1 MSFVNRSLFL
11 NMSVTNPAHH
21 VVRSVP
27 TQPKDAH
34 LKSNRQAA
42 QQNMIDDHLSGFQC
56 VADTES
62 SEQYLWSAAWFVM
75 FLLFLCTT

>member
-11 NMSVTNPAHH
+11 NTGIANPAHRAA
-21 VVRSVP
+21 RSMPIQLKNAHSKSKPQIVP
-27 TQPKDAH
+27 
-34 LKSNRQAA
+34 
-42 QQNMIDDHLSGFQC
+42 QNILDDRASGFQLP
-56 VADTES
+56 ADTES